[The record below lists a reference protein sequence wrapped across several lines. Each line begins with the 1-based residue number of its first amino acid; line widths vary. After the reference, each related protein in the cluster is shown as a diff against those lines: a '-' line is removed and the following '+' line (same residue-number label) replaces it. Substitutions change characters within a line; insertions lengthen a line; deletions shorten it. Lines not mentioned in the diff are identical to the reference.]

1 MIDDASSLDAVDPVR
16 IELRSLRGGFALAG
30 DACAAMEG
38 IVNDGRTDTSKDRWP
53 AFRGEIACA
62 VDR

>member
-1 MIDDASSLDAVDPVR
+1 MC
-16 IELRSLRGGFALAG
+16 GGFALVGDALAR
-30 DACAAMEG
+30 DACAAMER
-38 IVNDGRTDTSKDRWP
+38 IVNGGGTDALEDRWP